1 MDGDRSY
8 SERFAAEYPSV
19 LRTIRVIVEDGEV
32 AREVTQEAFV
42 QLLIHWR
49 KVSGY
54 DRPGAWVRRVAIR
67 LAVRERTRAR
77 VSGLSLLGL
86 VDGCEPADGV
96 AADLDLAQALR
107 LLPAR
112 QRAAIVLHYLDD
124 LPVRAVA
131 DALGC
136 RESTAKVHLHRGRAR
151 LATLLREESHDEH

>member
-19 LRTIRVIVEDGEV
+19 LRTIRVIVGDGEV

-42 QLLIHWR
+42 QLFIHWR

-67 LAVRERTRAR
+67 LAVRERARAAR
-77 VSGLSLLGL
+77 LPMSGL
-86 VDGCEPADGV
+86 DGGGEPADGV
-96 AADLDLAQALR
+96 ASGLDLAQALR
-107 LLPAR
+107 LLPAC

-151 LATLLREESHDEH
+151 LAALLREESHDEH